1 MERRYKRVKGLTIYM
16 KMMTER
22 YLNKNY
28 EFKKNEVIGRLF
40 IKKVGIKENFELL
53 DETKFNSIARRLD
66 KKGIRISNQKLKT
79 ILNSDFVE
87 NFNPFKDYFLKLE
100 AWDKKI
106 DYIEELA
113 STISTTNDDYFK
125 WLFRKWIV
133 AMVACSIREGVTN
146 QTVLILCG
154 RQNLGKTTWF
164 KSLIPN
170 ELKDYMYEGS
180 ITPGD
185 KDATLLLSD
194 KLIINMDELASFNK
208 YKVDQFKE
216 LITKEVITERRAYG
230 MFNENYPR
238 RASFVGSSN
247 QIEILTDITGNR
259 RYLCNEV
266 LKIDFSHGLN
276 LNKVYSQAIYLLND
290 PDFRYYFNDEDVKIV
305 EENNK
310 NFLQTSE
317 EMDWIE
323 ELFDLPKVATDI
335 IYMNATEIIE
345 FIKLKKNI
353 TKIISA
359 DTIGKLMSAKGFRK
373 KTRDNLKKYE
383 LILK

>member
-1 MERRYKRVKGLTIYM
+1 MIEK
-16 KMMTER
+16 

-28 EFKKNEVIGRLF
+28 EFKKNEVVGRLF
-40 IKKVGIKENFELL
+40 VKKKNQQEEFVLL
-53 DETKFNSIARRLD
+53 DETEFNSIIRRLE
-66 KKGIRISNQKLKT
+66 KKGIRTTNQKLKT
-79 ILNSDFVE
+79 ILNSDFVQK
-87 NFNPFKDYFLKLE
+87 FNPFKDYFQKLE
-100 AWDKKI
+100 PWDKKT
-106 DYIEELA
+106 DYIENLA
-113 STISTTNDDYFK
+113 STIVTTNDEYFK
-125 WLFRKWIV
+125 WIFKKWIV
-133 AMVACSIREGVTN
+133 SMVACSIEEHITN
-146 QTVLILCG
+146 QTVLIICG

-170 ELKDYMYEGS
+170 ELKDYIYEGS
-180 ITPGD
+180 ISPGD

-194 KLIINMDELASFNK
+194 KLIINMDELATFNK

-230 MFNENYPR
+230 MFTENYAR

-259 RYLCNEV
+259 RYLCNEA
-266 LKIDFSHGLN
+266 LN
-276 LNKVYSQAIYLLND
+276 INFKHNINLSKVYSQAMHLLND
-290 PDFRYYFNDEDVKIV
+290 STFRYYFNDEDVKTV

-323 ELFDLPKVATDI
+323 ELFDLPNNDKEVK
-335 IYMNATEIIE
+335 YMNATEIIE
-345 FIKLKKNI
+345 FIKQKKYIN
-353 TKIISA
+353 KIISA
-359 DTIGKLMSAKGFRK
+359 DIIGKLMSSKGFRK

-383 LILK
+383 LVLK

>member
-1 MERRYKRVKGLTIYM
+1 MI
-16 KMMTER
+16 ER

-28 EFKKNEVIGRLF
+28 EFKKNEVVGRLF
-40 IKKVGIKENFELL
+40 VKKKNKKEEFVLL
-53 DETKFNSIARRLD
+53 DETEFNSIIRRLE
-66 KKGIRISNQKLKT
+66 KKGIRTSNQKLKT

-87 NFNPFKDYFLKLE
+87 KFNPFKDYFQNLE
-100 AWDKKI
+100 PWDQKT
-106 DYIEELA
+106 DYIGELA
-113 STISTTNDDYFK
+113 STIGTTNDKYFK
-125 WLFRKWIV
+125 WIFEKWIV
-133 AMVACSIREGVTN
+133 AMVACSIKEVITN

-164 KSLIPN
+164 KSLIPS
-170 ELKDYMYEGS
+170 ELKDYIYEGS
-180 ITPGD
+180 INPGD

-194 KLIINMDELASFNK
+194 KLIINMDELATFNK

-216 LITKEVITERRAYG
+216 LITKEVITERRAFG
-230 MFNENYPR
+230 MFTENYPR

-266 LKIDFSHGLN
+266 LKINFNHNTN
-276 LNKVYSQAIYLLND
+276 LNKVYSQAMYLLND
-290 PDFRYYFNDEDVKIV
+290 PSYRYYFNDEDVKIV

-323 ELFDLPKVATDI
+323 KLFDLPNSDKDI
-335 IYMNATEIIE
+335 KYMNATEIIE
-345 FIKLKKNI
+345 FIKDKENI
-353 TKIISA
+353 NKIISA
-359 DTIGKLMSAKGFRK
+359 DTIGKLMSSKGFRK

>member
-1 MERRYKRVKGLTIYM
+1 MI
-16 KMMTER
+16 ER

-28 EFKKNEVIGRLF
+28 EFKKNEVVGRLF
-40 IKKVGIKENFELL
+40 VKKKNKNKKEDFVLL
-53 DETKFNSIARRLD
+53 DETEFNSIIRRLER
-66 KKGIRISNQKLKT
+66 KGIRTSNQKLKT

-87 NFNPFKDYFLKLE
+87 NFNPFKDYFQNLE
-100 AWDKKI
+100 PWDQKTN
-106 DYIEELA
+106 YIEELA
-113 STISTTNDDYFK
+113 SSISTTNDHYFK
-125 WLFRKWIV
+125 WIFEKWIV
-133 AMVACSIREGVTN
+133 AMVACSIKEGITN

-164 KSLIPN
+164 KSLIPK
-170 ELKDYMYEGS
+170 ELKDYIFEGS

-194 KLIINMDELASFNK
+194 KLIINMDELATFNR

-216 LITKEVITERRAYG
+216 LITKEVITERRAFG
-230 MFNENYPR
+230 MFTENYPR

-266 LKIDFSHGLN
+266 LKINFNHNIN
-276 LNKVYSQAIYLLND
+276 LNKVYSQAMYLLND
-290 PDFRYYFNDEDVKIV
+290 SNYRYYFNDEDVKIV
-305 EENNK
+305 EVHNK

-323 ELFDLPKVATDI
+323 ELFDLPNNTKAVM
-335 IYMNATEIIE
+335 YMNATEIIE
-345 FIKLKKNI
+345 FIKQKKNI
-353 TKIISA
+353 NKIISA
-359 DTIGKLMSAKGFRK
+359 DTIGKLMSSKGFRK